1 MKKNY
6 SRIGIPPRRLTLLL
20 GGAMLFSLPSFAVNS
35 NEFVNDKTNIVQDL
49 VKGTVADEGGALPG
63 VTVHVKGNNSIAT
76 STDVNGNFQ
85 LSVPAGSTLVFQM
98 VGLATQELV
107 ATSAPMVVTMQASTT
122 DLDEVVVVAF
132 GTQKKT
138 TLTGSVATISSKE
151 LVDRPVTSVQNAL
164 QGISPGLTV
173 LQRPG
178 DVGRKDDGTSN
189 GTGTITV
196 RGRSNLDSPG
206 PMFII
211 DGIPASGQEFAS
223 LNPNDIASMSV
234 LKDASSASLYGSRAA
249 NGVILV
255 TTKRGG
261 GDRAVV
267 SLNINTGWQSAT
279 YLPEYADA
287 PTYAR
292 LYNEA
297 MVNVGKA
304 PLFSNEQI
312 GYYED
317 GSQPDLYPNTNWQK
331 EILRSSAPQTDINL
345 NINAPGKITNYYLG
359 LNYLNQESLIPGKK
373 QDRISA
379 KLNTESTIVENILK
393 IGTNVSFIKQD
404 YDRDGAAL
412 SWVDLGRSLPTSVL
426 RQSNGEWGSID
437 NGIANAQTAGINQLR
452 LLEEGGSSWNR
463 DNYLQT
469 AANATLTPLEGLT
482 INGLVSLK
490 YTNTNSW
497 DFKSTIDPINNFLT
511 GAPMAST
518 FVTPNEMKEYWGKRQ
533 ELMIQGTIDYQRT
546 FGDHFGKLTLGAS
559 QESNEYRNA
568 FLGRKNFQNNDMTT
582 IGSGSTNPSDIS
594 SDDDGQANRTLQTE
608 WALRS
613 FFGRFNYNYKDKYLF
628 EANTRID
635 YSSRFREDLRRAVF
649 PSFSA
654 GWNIS
659 NESFMDNANWIDQL
673 KLRGSWGSLGNQ
685 DVVPVGNYFALINT
699 GAQYSFDG
707 VPVDGAWQGVGTN
720 PYALWEKVYMTDIGI
735 DGTFFNGKLNIVA
748 DYYVKNTK
756 DILMRPVV
764 PLTYGFKDKE
774 IPYKNAAETRNRGY
788 ELMASYTN
796 TLENGLQYRVS
807 GNVSFIKNTILDLD
821 GALERIDGLWI
832 NRIGESVGDY
842 YGYLADGLFTTQAE
856 IDAHPDQSGIAG
868 ISKPGDIRYVD
879 VNGDGVL
886 NTDDRTIL
894 GNDVPWLNY
903 GFTFGA
909 AYKGF
914 DLDILTYGVS
924 GVKTYL
930 SEEAAHPFFNGAN
943 IKEQWLN
950 RWTAENPD
958 PNADFPRITTVSD
971 AKQNYITSSFWLFD
985 GSFFR
990 IRGITLGY
998 TIPET
1003 AISRFG
1009 LSNLRIYTS
1018 ANNPFTFMADD
1029 RLADYDPE
1037 MGSGRASYPGVKTYT
1052 LGISARF

>member
-1 MKKNY
+1 M
-6 SRIGIPPRRLTLLL
+6 GLPPSKLSLLL
-20 GGAMLFSLPSFAVNS
+20 SGTMLFSLSPFTLKA
-35 NEFVNDKTNIVQDL
+35 NEPLANKTSLVQQ
-49 VKGTVADEGGALPG
+49 VIKGTVSDEGGTLPG
-63 VTVHVKGNNSIAT
+63 VTVHLKGNNSIAT
-76 STDVNGNFQ
+76 STDGNGNFQ
-85 LSVPAGSTLVFQM
+85 LSAPVGSTLIFQM
-98 VGLATQELV
+98 VGLATQEVV
-107 ATSAPMVVTMQASTT
+107 ATSTPMIVTMTSSTT
-122 DLDEVVVVAF
+122 NLDEVVVVAF

-138 TLTGSVATISSKE
+138 TLTGSVATISAKE

-173 LQRPG
+173 IQRPG
-178 DVGRKDDGTSN
+178 DVGRKADGTAN
-189 GTGTITV
+189 GTGTITI
-196 RGRSNLDSPG
+196 RGRSNLGSPG
-206 PMFII
+206 PMIII
-211 DGIPASGQEFAS
+211 DGIPASGQELAALS
-223 LNPNDIASMSV
+223 PNDVASMSV

-267 SLNINTGWQSAT
+267 SLNINTGLQSAT
-279 YLPEYADA
+279 YLPKYADA
-287 PTYAR
+287 VTYTS
-292 LYNEA
+292 LFNEA
-297 MVNVGKA
+297 RKNAGKA
-304 PLFSNEQI
+304 PLFSDEQI
-312 GYYED
+312 DLYKD
-317 GSQPDLYPNTNWQK
+317 GSNTDLYPNTDWQK

-359 LNYLNQESLIPGKK
+359 LNYLTQASLIPGKK

-379 KLNTESTIVENILK
+379 KLNTESTVVEDILK

-404 YDRDGAAL
+404 YDRNGAAL
-412 SWVDLGRSLPTSVL
+412 SWVELGRSLPTSVL

-437 NGIANAQTAGINQLR
+437 NGVANSQTAGRNQKR
-452 LLEEGGSSWNR
+452 LLEEGGSSWDR

-469 AANATLTPLEGLT
+469 AINATLTPLEGLSV
-482 INGLVSLK
+482 NGLVSLK
-490 YTNTNSW
+490 YSNTNNW
-497 DFKSTIDPINNFLT
+497 DFKSTINPINNFLT
-511 GAPMAST
+511 GEPMSST

-533 ELMIQGTIDYQRT
+533 ELMFQATVDYERT

-559 QESNEYRNA
+559 QESNEYRDA

-582 IGSGSTNPSDIS
+582 IGSGSSNPSDIS

-613 FFGRFNYNYKDKYLF
+613 FFGRFNYTYKDKYLF

-659 NESFMDNANWIDQL
+659 NESFMENATWVDQL

-685 DVVPVGNYFALINT
+685 DVVPVGNYFALINS
-699 GAQYSFDG
+699 GAQYSFG
-707 VPVDGAWQGVGTN
+707 GNPVDGAWQQLGTN
-720 PYALWEKVYMTDIGI
+720 PYALWEKVYITDIGL
-735 DGTFFNGKLNIVA
+735 DATFLNGKLNIVT
-748 DYYVKNTK
+748 DYYVKNTEG
-756 DILMRPVV
+756 ILMRPVV
-764 PLTYGFKDKE
+764 LRTYGFEGDD
-774 IPYKNAAETRNRGY
+774 IPFKNAAETRNRGF
-788 ELMASYTN
+788 EFMAAYNN
-796 TLENGLQYRVS
+796 TLESGFQYRIS
-807 GNVSFIKNTILDLD
+807 GNISVIKNTILDLD
-821 GALERIDGLWI
+821 GATERQDGLWI
-832 NRIGESVGDY
+832 NRVGESVGDY
-842 YGYLADGLFTTQAE
+842 YGYLADGLFVNQAE
-856 IDAHPDQSGIAG
+856 IDAHPDQSNIAAAAR
-868 ISKPGDIRYVD
+868 PGDIRYVD
-879 VNGDGVL
+879 VNGDGIL

-903 GFTFGA
+903 GFNFNA
-909 AYKGF
+909 SYKGF
-914 DLDILTYGVS
+914 DLDILTYGVT

-943 IKEQWLN
+943 IKEQWQN
-950 RWTAENPD
+950 RWTEENP
-958 PNADFPRITTVSD
+958 NANANFPRLTAIAD

-990 IRGITLGY
+990 VRGITLGY
-998 TIPET
+998 TIPEK

-1018 ANNPFTFMADD
+1018 ATNPFTFMSDD

-1037 MGSGRASYPGVKTYT
+1037 TGSGRASYPGIKTYS

>member
-1 MKKNY
+1 MKKTFTQNGFTPGRF
-6 SRIGIPPRRLTLLL
+6 SLLL
-20 GGAMLFSLPSFAVNS
+20 GGALLFSIPSFAAAA
-35 NEFVNDKTNIVQDL
+35 NDFPFALGQQQQTVR
-49 VKGTVADEGGALPG
+49 GTVSDASGTLPG
-63 VTVHVKGNNSIAT
+63 VTVFVKGNNALAT
-76 STDVNGNFQ
+76 STDADGNFQ
-85 LSVPAGSTLVFQM
+85 LSVQAGSVLVFQM
-98 VGLATQELV
+98 VGLETVEL
-107 ATSAPMVVTMQASTT
+107 AASSSPMSVLLKPSST

-138 TLTGSVATISSKE
+138 TLTGSVATISAQE

-164 QGISPGLTV
+164 QGLSPGLTV

-178 DVGRKDDGTSN
+178 DVGRNSDGTSN
-189 GTGTITV
+189 GTGTITI
-196 RGRSNLDSPG
+196 RGRSNLGSPG
-206 PMFII
+206 PMFVI
-211 DGIPASGQEFAS
+211 DGIPASSQEFAS
-223 LNPNDIASMSV
+223 LNANDIASMSV

-267 SLNINTGWQSAT
+267 NLNINTGWQSAT
-279 YLPEYADA
+279 FLPEFADA
-287 PTYAR
+287 PSYAR

-304 PLFSNEQI
+304 PLFTDEQI

-317 GSQPDLYPNTNWQK
+317 GSKPDLYPNTDWQK
-331 EILRSSAPQTDINL
+331 EVLRSSAPQTDINL
-345 NINAPGKITNYYLG
+345 NINAPGKITKYYLG
-359 LNYLNQESLIPGKK
+359 LNYLAQESLIPGKK

-379 KLNTESTIVENILK
+379 KLNTESTIVEDILK
-393 IGTNVSFIKQD
+393 VGSNISFIKQD
-404 YDRDGAAL
+404 YDRQGAAL
-412 SWVDLGRSLPTSVL
+412 SWVDLGRSLPTTVL

-437 NGIANAQTAGINQLR
+437 NGIANAQTAKINQLR
-452 LLEEGGSSWNR
+452 LIEEGGSSWDR

-469 AANATLTPLEGLT
+469 ALNASLTPLEGLS

-490 YTNTNSW
+490 YSNTNSW
-497 DFKSTIDPINNFLT
+497 NFASTIAPINNFLT
-511 GAPMAST
+511 GEPMAAT
-518 FVTPNEMKEYWGKRQ
+518 NVTPNQMQEYWGKRQ
-533 ELMIQGTIDYQRT
+533 ELMFQGTIDYERT
-546 FGDHFGKLTLGAS
+546 FGEHFGKLTVGAS

-568 FLGRKNFQNNDMTT
+568 YLGRKNFQNNDLTT

-594 SDDDGQANRTLQTE
+594 ADGSGQANRTLQSE
-608 WALRS
+608 WAIRS
-613 FFGRFNYNYKDKYLF
+613 FFGRFNYNYQDKYLL

-635 YSSRFREDLRRAVF
+635 YSSRFRENLRRAVF

-659 NESFMDNANWIDQL
+659 NEDFMANVNWIDQL

-685 DVVPVGNYFALINT
+685 DVVPIGNYFALINT
-699 GAQYSFDG
+699 GTQYSFDG

-720 PYALWEKVYMTDIGI
+720 PYALWEKVYITDVGI
-735 DGTFFNGKLNIVA
+735 DATFLGGKLNIVA
-748 DYYVKNTK
+748 DYYVKNTEG
-756 DILMRPVV
+756 ILMRPVV
-764 PLTYGFKDKE
+764 QKTYGFE
-774 IPYKNAAETRNRGY
+774 GNNIPIKNAAETRNRGF
-788 ELMASYTN
+788 EFMAAYNGSF
-796 TLENGLQYRVS
+796 ENGFQYRVS
-807 GNVSFIKNTILDLD
+807 GNVSFIQNTILDLG
-821 GALERIDGLWI
+821 GANELISGLWI
-832 NRIGESVGDY
+832 NRVGESVGDY
-842 YGYLADGLFTTQAE
+842 FGYKADGLFNNQAE

-868 ISKPGDIRYVD
+868 VARPGDIRYAD
-879 VNGDGVL
+879 VNGDGIL
-886 NTDDRTIL
+886 NTEDRAIL

-903 GFTFGA
+903 GFSFNA

-943 IKEQWLN
+943 VKTQWEN
-950 RWTAENPD
+950 RWTADNPNA
-958 PNADFPRITTVSD
+958 NADFPRITTVSD
-971 AKQNYITSSFWLFD
+971 AKQNYISSSFWLFD

-998 TIPET
+998 TIPQNT
-1003 AISRFG
+1003 VSRIG
-1009 LSNLRIYTS
+1009 LSNLRVYTS

-1037 MGSGRASYPGVKTYT
+1037 MGSGRASYPGVKTFT
-1052 LGISARF
+1052 LGISAQF